1 MVVPWVERGRG
12 VPRPRCS
19 RRTVTRVT
27 WTTTKSYDD
36 HDVRNK
42 LPAFQP
48 ACEPGVHLGA
58 HVLRNSLK
66 TAAVDMINSIVS
78 HTNSYA
84 YIHVAAGTHTT
95 YTTPD
100 GSWEPTTPAEIRR
113 LIAILIYFGLV
124 SVSNSVGK
132 YWSTKTLYHG
142 LWAHAILSRDR
153 YKSLMALLHVV
164 DPTTATPGN
173 KLRKVEAFVN
183 HFKERCKML
192 YQYI

>member
-1 MVVPWVERGRG
+1 MLGVVVPGREREGQWSCLGWPWKG
-12 VPRPRCS
+12 VPRPRGN
-19 RRTVTRVT
+19 RRTVTRV
-27 WTTTKSYDD
+27 TTKSYDD

-42 LPAFQP
+42 LAAFQP
-48 ACEPGVHLGA
+48 AHEPGVHLGV

-153 YKSLMALLHVV
+153 YNYQSYI
-164 DPTTATPGN
+164 T
-173 KLRKVEAFVN
+173 N
-183 HFKERCKML
+183 HIQHIRVSM
-192 YQYI
+192 